1 MSRMLA
7 VDYEKKR
14 RAAKFEMQKA
24 RHDVESLIVMPDG
37 RVFEPSRILHRLEL

>member
-1 MSRMLA
+1 MLA

-24 RHDVESLIVMPDG
+24 RYSVESLIVMPDG
-37 RVFEPSRILHRLEL
+37 LAFEPSRILHRLE